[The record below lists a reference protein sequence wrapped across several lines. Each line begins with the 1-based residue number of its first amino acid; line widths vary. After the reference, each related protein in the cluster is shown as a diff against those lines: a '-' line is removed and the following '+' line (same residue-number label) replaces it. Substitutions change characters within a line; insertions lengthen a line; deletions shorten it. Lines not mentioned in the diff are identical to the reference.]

1 MDRQTLES
9 ILKKP
14 YNQTL
19 WRQVLTEVFGAR
31 NLAQNPPE
39 ITNLPPNKW
48 NAKAFEL
55 GSLVTSD
62 ERIIG
67 LYQVNLNA
75 TAKIERNRVTLR
87 NLLRK
92 IYKYDVDGALVVFV
106 QNDKWRLSF
115 ISEIRVLNEDG
126 TASKKE
132 TEPKRYTYLLGEGEK
147 VKTPAARLF
156 ELAGKRFSLED
167 IRERFSVEVLNKE
180 FYEKVARSFY
190 QLVGDTEGKGKKKI
204 SYERILELPG
214 VDTKHK
220 DTDRFYKEFAVRLIG
235 RIIFCWFLREKM
247 PDGGGKPLMPPELL
261 SLDAVKR
268 TENYYHNILEPLF
281 FQILNTPIDKRRDDL
296 PAESEQIPFLNGG
309 LFEPHDSDYYEINKI
324 TGFSK
329 YINTLK
335 VPNEWFED
343 FFKTLEEYNFTIDEN
358 STTDIF
364 YGIDPEMLGRI
375 FENLL
380 AAIDQDTGQMA
391 RKATGSFYTP
401 REIVDYMVTESL
413 VLYLHNETGVDK
425 DKLHDL
431 FKVVTETKFDKDE
444 REILLDALDRL
455 KILDPACG
463 SGAFP
468 IGVLQKI
475 TLALAKLDENAEWW
489 KARQLKQINNA
500 IIRRKVKEKLDSTNA
515 EYIRKF
521 GIIQNT
527 LYGVD
532 IQPIATE
539 ISKLRCFL
547 TLIVD
552 ENVDDEKP
560 NRGIE
565 HLPNLE
571 FKFVTADALLKLP
584 ESSSQRGF
592 FDSDEQL
599 ERLHE
604 IRQEYLQAYGDEKQE
619 LKERFEELQKE
630 IADQQ
635 DKNIRR
641 DPRADAL
648 SSWKPFSYERTDW
661 FDPEWMF
668 GVKDFDIVIGNPP
681 YGAKLDPKKIKRYKE
696 EFELKTSE
704 TAILFIE
711 KGYKLLKANGI
722 ENFLTPKS
730 FSFASNYDNARN
742 FIGEDLVILG
752 DCGKAFEKVK
762 FEVCM
767 ILAQKS
773 IKLKSYASVKFDKSK
788 RFREISTISKG
799 IKDIFGF
806 FPNGIS
812 DEEIKIGL
820 QIIKVKQS
828 LNDIAVNSR
837 GEMLQQFINPTGKI
851 KVIGGKEIDKYS
863 VRSIKGF
870 LEDLSLVGKKGV
882 INKNSVLVQ
891 NIIAHINNPIDHIQ
905 ITACIPQDYS
915 FAILDTIN
923 QITIS
928 NNTYTKQIIWALLNS
943 KLVNWYA
950 YRFIFGKAIRTMHF
964 DNSVTSRIPIPLIS
978 SYEMSIFKNL
988 VDYIIFLKSQPLEDV
1003 TDKLMPI
1010 YFEQIID
1017 GMVYELYL
1025 GELLR
1030 EHGREIIKHLGELPE
1045 INEDM
1050 SDAQKMETIRDVFK
1064 RLNDREHPVR
1074 INLFY
1079 LDSIPEIR
1087 LIEGKDANN

>member
-358 STTDIF
+358 STTDIL

-380 AAIDQDTGQMA
+380 AAIDEDTNTAA

-552 ENVDDEKP
+552 ESVDDEKP

-592 FDSDEQL
+592 STPT
-599 ERLHE
+599 
-604 IRQEYLQAYGDEKQE
+604 
-619 LKERFEELQKE
+619 
-630 IADQQ
+630 
-635 DKNIRR
+635 N
-641 DPRADAL
+641 
-648 SSWKPFSYERTDW
+648 SS
-661 FDPEWMF
+661 
-668 GVKDFDIVIGNPP
+668 N
-681 YGAKLDPKKIKRYKE
+681 
-696 EFELKTSE
+696 
-704 TAILFIE
+704 
-711 KGYKLLKANGI
+711 
-722 ENFLTPKS
+722 
-730 FSFASNYDNARN
+730 
-742 FIGEDLVILG
+742 
-752 DCGKAFEKVK
+752 DCTK
-762 FEVCM
+762 
-767 ILAQKS
+767 
-773 IKLKSYASVKFDKSK
+773 
-788 RFREISTISKG
+788 
-799 IKDIFGF
+799 
-806 FPNGIS
+806 
-812 DEEIKIGL
+812 
-820 QIIKVKQS
+820 
-828 LNDIAVNSR
+828 
-837 GEMLQQFINPTGKI
+837 
-851 KVIGGKEIDKYS
+851 S
-863 VRSIKGF
+863 VRNTCK
-870 LEDLSLVGKKGV
+870 L
-882 INKNSVLVQ
+882 
-891 NIIAHINNPIDHIQ
+891 
-905 ITACIPQDYS
+905 TAM
-915 FAILDTIN
+915 
-923 QITIS
+923 
-928 NNTYTKQIIWALLNS
+928 K
-943 KLVNWYA
+943 
-950 YRFIFGKAIRTMHF
+950 
-964 DNSVTSRIPIPLIS
+964 SR
-978 SYEMSIFKNL
+978 N
-988 VDYIIFLKSQPLEDV
+988 
-1003 TDKLMPI
+1003 
-1010 YFEQIID
+1010 
-1017 GMVYELYL
+1017 
-1025 GELLR
+1025 
-1030 EHGREIIKHLGELPE
+1030 
-1045 INEDM
+1045 
-1050 SDAQKMETIRDVFK
+1050 
-1064 RLNDREHPVR
+1064 
-1074 INLFY
+1074 
-1079 LDSIPEIR
+1079 
-1087 LIEGKDANN
+1087 